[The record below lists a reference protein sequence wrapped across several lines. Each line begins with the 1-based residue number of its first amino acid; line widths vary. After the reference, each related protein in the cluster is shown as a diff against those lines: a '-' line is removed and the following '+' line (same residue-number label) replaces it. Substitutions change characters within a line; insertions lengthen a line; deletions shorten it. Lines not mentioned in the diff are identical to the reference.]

1 MPIRLSDI
9 HSQADLVNVL
19 TTLKMAAI
27 YDLFGQ
33 IHLHNFYKDVAA
45 GKADAS
51 TLIAELPEG
60 RVSLKEF
67 TDRLNQLNSVALVE
81 TKRNANRALT
91 RNLFKES
98 FRITQA
104 YCHSSS
110 QLSALKANEWYEF
123 SRIIANTLSHNFR
136 LEFRPYDL
144 SRLPV
149 SYKGVTIDSSLNG
162 QPISLTLEIL
172 INLVD
177 ELIGFANTI
186 H

>member
-1 MPIRLSDI
+1 
-9 HSQADLVNVL
+9 
-19 TTLKMAAI
+19 MAAI

-45 GKADAS
+45 GNADAS

-60 RVSLKEF
+60 KVSLKEF
-67 TDRLNQLNSVALVE
+67 TDGLNRLGDNALVE

-98 FRITQA
+98 FRITEA
-104 YCHSSS
+104 YCRNSS
-110 QLSALKANEWYEF
+110 QFEVFKTNEWFEF
-123 SRIIANTLSHNFR
+123 SRIIANCLSHNFR

-149 SYKGVTIDSSLNG
+149 SYKGVTVDSSLDG
-162 QPISLTLEIL
+162 KPISITLEIL
-172 INLVD
+172 INLSD
-177 ELIGFANTI
+177 ELIIFAETI

>member
-1 MPIRLSDI
+1 MAGRYSDI
-9 HSQADLVNVL
+9 HNQADLVNVL
-19 TTLKMAAI
+19 TSLRMAAI

-33 IHLHNFYKDVAA
+33 IHLHNFYKDIAA

-60 RVSLKEF
+60 KISLKEF
-67 TDRLNQLNSVALVE
+67 TDRLDGLGARALVE

-98 FRITQA
+98 FRITTA
-104 YCHSSS
+104 YCRSSS
-110 QLSALKANEWYEF
+110 QLNALKANNWFEF
-123 SRIIANTLSHNFR
+123 ARIITNSLSHNFR

-149 SYKGVTIDSSLNG
+149 SYKGVTIDSSLDG
-162 QPISLTLEIL
+162 KPISMKLEIL

-177 ELIGFANTI
+177 ELIGFAKTI